1 MQTFS
6 VFTYGT
12 LQFPEVMQVVSGLD
26 LKPVVATI
34 TGYQRLK
41 INERTFPGL
50 IKKQGIITDGM
61 LYRDLGKHALE
72 SLDHFEDV
80 MYERCLVD
88 VQVVDKTEQAFV
100 YVTQKEYENC
110 LLDQEWSLNEF
121 RKKYLK
127 LYLKR
132 ISGFLD

>member
-12 LQFPEVMQVVSGLD
+12 LQFPEVMQAVTGLD
-26 LKPVVATI
+26 LKPVAANLS
-34 TGYQRLK
+34 GYQRFK
-41 INERTFPGL
+41 IKERTFPGL

-61 LYRDLGKHALE
+61 LYRDLDEAAIE
-72 SLDHFEDV
+72 NLDLFEDV
-80 MYERCLVD
+80 MYERCLAD
-88 VQVVDKTEQAFV
+88 VKVGNETEQAFV
-100 YVTQKEYENC
+100 YVTQKEYEGC
-110 LLDQEWSLNEF
+110 LLDQEWSLEEF

-132 ISGFLD
+132 IVGF

>member
-12 LQFPEVMQVVSGLD
+12 LQFPEVMQAVIGLD
-26 LKPVVATI
+26 VKPISATL
-34 TGYQRLK
+34 TDYQRFK
-41 INERTFPGL
+41 IKERTFPGL

-61 LYRDLGKHALE
+61 LYRDLDEAAIQK
-72 SLDHFEDV
+72 LDHFEDV

-88 VQVVDKTEQAFV
+88 VQVNNETKQAFV
-100 YVTQKEYENC
+100 YVTQKEYEDC
-110 LLDQEWSLNEF
+110 LLDQEWGFEEF

-132 ISGFLD
+132 ITGI